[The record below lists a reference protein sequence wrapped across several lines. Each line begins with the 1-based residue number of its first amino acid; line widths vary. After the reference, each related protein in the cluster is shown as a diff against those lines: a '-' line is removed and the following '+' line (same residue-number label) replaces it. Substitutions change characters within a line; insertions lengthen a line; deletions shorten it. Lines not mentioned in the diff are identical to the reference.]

1 MAFRYRRSRPP
12 VAQPASEPVGS
23 AGRVMARVAGD
34 DRPATAAGGRS
45 IRAAAGVR
53 RRPPWEAGGLGGTGD
68 RGEVGGRPGLS
79 TAPPGAEPLGA
90 APRSA
95 EGAARHGGH
104 PARRGPPAPAV
115 GAVPG
120 DAPAEPGLAAGAGLA
135 WDAPQPAMP
144 AATMA
149 TGRWLVAARARAERP
164 DLADQ
169 RGAPAGRA
177 RARCGTRTS
186 SGAGGAIG
194 TSESGALGH
203 PRPPH
208 RRRHRRGIGRVAR
221 VRPDERLDVR
231 TSPPRATR
239 SWPEQARSSC
249 SSWAA
254 PASAARSAPQAS
266 PTGPTGAGGTI
277 PVLPGPARTNP
288 AAASPNEP
296 FLMRLWQKG
305 EAPSP
310 CRGWVRGVG
319 DRNEPGASSP
329 EPPVARRDPAS
340 HPGKPGRL
348 DGSRPRTR
356 WGRGMGQVV
365 GVDISQAPL
374 DVLCLASGRRLAAG
388 NDAAGIRLL
397 IDAAG
402 HNTACLVVMEASGG
416 DGRTAHRGLLAQGR
430 AGCDRQPETGAPD
443 CQSQRAPGQGRPA
456 GGRDRPL
463 RRGNSPDRRRPR
475 SGPGRARRW
484 ARSWPAAASCWPRS
498 PRVPSSSAICAR
510 PP

>member
-120 DAPAEPGLAAGAGLA
+120 DAPEPGLAAGAGLA

-208 RRRHRRGIGRVAR
+208 RRRDRRGIGRVAR

-254 PASAARSAPQAS
+254 PASAARSAPGLTNRS
-266 PTGPTGAGGTI
+266 HRGGPSGCCRGRHERTQ
-277 PVLPGPARTNP
+277 LPPARTNP
-288 AAASPNEP
+288 
-296 FLMRLWQKG
+296 FLCG
-305 EAPSP
+305 
-310 CRGWVRGVG
+310 C
-319 DRNEPGASSP
+319 
-329 EPPVARRDPAS
+329 
-340 HPGKPGRL
+340 
-348 DGSRPRTR
+348 
-356 WGRGMGQVV
+356 
-365 GVDISQAPL
+365 
-374 DVLCLASGRRLAAG
+374 GRRGRHPAPAGAGCAGSEIGTNPGPAALSPSLG
-388 NDAAGIRLL
+388 VIPPRIQGSPDGWM
-397 IDAAG
+397 DQG
-402 HNTACLVVMEASGG
+402 HGQGG
-416 DGRTAHRGLLAQGR
+416 DGGWAKSWVSTSARRRWT
-430 AGCDRQPETGAPD
+430 C
-443 CQSQRAPGQGRPA
+443 SVWPA
-456 GGRDRPL
+456 GGGWRRATMRP
-463 RRGNSPDRRRPR
+463 GF
-475 SGPGRARRW
+475 G
-484 ARSWPAAASCWPRS
+484 C
-498 PRVPSSSAICAR
+498 
-510 PP
+510 